1 MDKEFLRRRAFG
13 PMKEVV
19 QFMNAYMRRPDAH
32 GPASPWKDKKFH
44 IYPTQS
50 PEIWPEHFGDP
61 EFSDAITDLALTKF
75 LLRAYLRACRDLGIE
90 QQESALMREAEE
102 ILANFPDYPVKESG
116 RGGKVFVDVAG
127 ATPDAIYNV
136 PNPLMPVFPGEDYG
150 LHSPKEIYELAANTW
165 RNQQNEGGNDLVFLN
180 LQGARLGLLD
190 LDKFKRQLRYCQT
203 PNGTFTDMTLEAG
216 GRYADSTPNDY
227 MKRIGIW
234 VENFALPVV
243 INESLLQSYTGE
255 LRLFPN
261 WSQANGNARF
271 ETLRAV
277 GAFLVSAEYRE
288 GKVRWV
294 RITSEAGQPLRIV
307 NPWRANVAVNRNGAR
322 QLVRGEHI
330 ELPTVAG
337 ETLELTE
344 R

>member
-1 MDKEFLRRRAFG
+1 M
-13 PMKEVV
+13 
-19 QFMNAYMRRPDAH
+19 
-32 GPASPWKDKKFH
+32 
-44 IYPTQS
+44 TQ
-50 PEIWPEHFGDP
+50 
-61 EFSDAITDLALTKF
+61 
-75 LLRAYLRACRDLGIE
+75 LGI
-90 QQESALMREAEE
+90 M
-102 ILANFPDYPVKESG
+102 
-116 RGGKVFVDVAG
+116 
-127 ATPDAIYNV
+127 
-136 PNPLMPVFPGEDYG
+136 
-150 LHSPKEIYELAANTW
+150 
-165 RNQQNEGGNDLVFLN
+165 
-180 LQGARLGLLD
+180 
-190 LDKFKRQLRYCQT
+190 
-203 PNGTFTDMTLEAG
+203 
-216 GRYADSTPNDY
+216 
-227 MKRIGIW
+227 
-234 VENFALPVV
+234 VENFALSVV

-277 GAFLVSAEYRE
+277 GAFLVSAEYHE